1 MNILFVCSR
10 NQWRSR
16 TAESMFSESQEHV
29 VRSAGTASSARVK
42 VSEPMMLWADIIFCM
57 EDKHKEIL
65 KKRFSTATRDQRI
78 IVLHIEDEYKYMEP
92 LLIEE
97 LEDAC
102 APYF

>member
-1 MNILFVCSR
+1 MNILFICSR
-10 NQWRSR
+10 NEWRSR
-16 TAESMFSESQEHV
+16 TAESMFSQSEEHV

-42 VSEPMMLWADIIFCM
+42 VSEPMMLWADMVFCM

-65 KKRFSTATRDQRI
+65 QKRFRTATRDLRI

-92 LLIEE
+92 ALIEE
-97 LEDAC
+97 LEDTC